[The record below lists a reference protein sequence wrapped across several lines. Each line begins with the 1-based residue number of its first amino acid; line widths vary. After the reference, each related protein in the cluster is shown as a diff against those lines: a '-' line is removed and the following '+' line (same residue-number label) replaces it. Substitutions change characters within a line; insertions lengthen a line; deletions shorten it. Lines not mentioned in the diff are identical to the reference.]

1 MMNFKKMPPEIR
13 SKNKIWSLICLQ
25 QIKLQDEQNLEEMGR
40 VMLAIWMTHW
50 NCIKQ
55 QREWSDQAAFNM
67 YESII
72 LPTNDR
78 VLQPKEKKAC
88 NGWIPILRSVTSRG
102 KIEVD
107 VWKRCRCFQCQ
118 YKEGF
123 PDERPSTDFEL
134 MFPFHIIFD
143 PRRTQMK
150 ALDWL
155 LLAPWRDLKFME
167 LQNRRLDISSV

>member
-1 MMNFKKMPPEIR
+1 MRMMNFKKMPPEIR

-25 QIKLQDEQNLEEMGR
+25 QIKLQDEQNLKEMGR
-40 VMLAIWMTHW
+40 VMLAIWITHW

-55 QREWSDQAAFNM
+55 QREWSDQAAFNR

-78 VLQPKEKKAC
+78 FLQPKKKKAC
-88 NGWIPILRSVTSRG
+88 NGWIPISRSVTSRG
-102 KIEVD
+102 KIEVY
-107 VWKRCRCFQCQ
+107 VWKGTGYQCQ

-123 PDERPSTDFEL
+123 PDEHPSTDFEL

-143 PRRTQMK
+143 PKQTQMK
-150 ALDWL
+150 TLDWL
-155 LLAPWRDLKFME
+155 LLAPLRDL
-167 LQNRRLDISSV
+167 NS